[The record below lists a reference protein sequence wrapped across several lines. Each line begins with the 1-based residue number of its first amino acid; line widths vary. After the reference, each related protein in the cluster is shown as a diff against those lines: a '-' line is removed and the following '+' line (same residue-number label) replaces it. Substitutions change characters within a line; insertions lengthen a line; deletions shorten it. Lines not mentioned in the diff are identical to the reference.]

1 MEAEDRLFVAIE
13 KDDAAALR
21 ELLKGDPKL
30 ASARSKTGISA
41 VLTAAYHRKK
51 AALDAL
57 IAAKPQLDVFEAAAL
72 GDRARLEAVL
82 KAKPKLI
89 GERSRD
95 GFTALHLACFFKH
108 RDVAE
113 FLLDHGAD
121 PDAVADNPS
130 GVTPLH
136 SAAAAR
142 SNEIV
147 SLLLESGADP
157 NAQQSGGFTALHAA
171 AMHRD
176 VEMVRTLLRF
186 KAKGDVASD
195 DGKTAHSLA
204 EGAGAAE
211 IVALIAEQGEA

>member
-1 MEAEDRLFVAIE
+1 VEAEDRLFVAIE

-21 ELLKGDPKL
+21 ELLKQDPKL

-51 AALDAL
+51 AALEVL
-57 IAAKPQLDVFEAAAL
+57 IGAKPQLDVFEAAAL
-72 GDRARLEAVL
+72 GDKARLEGML
-82 KAKPKLI
+82 KAKPKLV
-89 GERSRD
+89 GDRSRD

-108 RDVAE
+108 LDTAE

-142 SNEIV
+142 SHEIV
-147 SLLLESGADP
+147 GLLLDSGADP

-176 VEMVRTLLRF
+176 LDMVRTLLRF
-186 KAKGDVASD
+186 KAKGDLASD
-195 DGKTAHSLA
+195 DGKTARSLA
-204 EGAGAAE
+204 EGAGASE
-211 IVALIAEQGEA
+211 IVALITEHDAS